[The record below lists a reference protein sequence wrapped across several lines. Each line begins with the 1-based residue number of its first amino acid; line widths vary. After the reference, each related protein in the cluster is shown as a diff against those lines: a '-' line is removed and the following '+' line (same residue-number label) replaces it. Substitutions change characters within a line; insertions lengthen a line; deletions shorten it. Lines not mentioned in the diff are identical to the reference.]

1 MRSNGR
7 KSDELRKIEIIPNVN
22 MFAEGSCLIKCGNTQ
37 VLCTATVEEKV
48 PVWLKDADKGWVTA
62 EYSMLPRA
70 NRTRTPR
77 ETKSPSGRTQEIQR
91 LVGRSLRSVVDLK
104 AIKDHTI
111 TIDCDVLQGDGGTR
125 TASITGG
132 FVAMYLAV
140 QKMRK
145 EGKFII
151 NPIKE
156 YVAAV
161 SCGIVDGEDLLDLEY
176 SEDSVAQA
184 DTNFVLS
191 SSGKIIEVQGTAEG
205 EPFEEQRFMHLME
218 LAKKGINE
226 IIGCQRDAIRKG
238 L

>member
-1 MRSNGR
+1 MRKNNR
-7 KSDELRKIEIIPNVN
+7 KNDELRKIEIVPNVN

-48 PVWLKDADKGWVTA
+48 PAWLKDADRGWVTA

-70 NRTRTPR
+70 NRVRTPR
-77 ETKSPSGRTQEIQR
+77 ETKAPSGRTQEIQR
-91 LVGRSLRSVVDLK
+91 LIGRSLRSVVDLNALK
-104 AIKDHTI
+104 NYTI

-132 FVAMYLAV
+132 FIAMYLAV

-145 EGKFII
+145 EGKFIV

-156 YVAAV
+156 FVAAV
-161 SCGIVDGEDLLDLEY
+161 SCGIVDGEELLDLEY
-176 SEDSVAQA
+176 EEDSGAQA

-205 EPFEEQRFMHLME
+205 EPFEEERFFRLLN

-226 IIGCQRDAIRKG
+226 LMAAQHQAIKEG

>member
-1 MRSNGR
+1 MRINGR
-7 KSDELRKIEIIPNVN
+7 KNDELRKIEIIPDINI
-22 MFAEGSCLIKCGNTQ
+22 FAEGSCLIKCGNTQ

-48 PVWLKDADKGWVTA
+48 PAWLKDSGKGWVTA

-70 NRTRTPR
+70 NRIRTQR
-77 ETKSPSGRTQEIQR
+77 EIKALSGRTQEIQR
-91 LVGRSLRSVVDLK
+91 LIGRSLRSVVDLS

-111 TIDCDVLQGDGGTR
+111 TVDCDVLQGDGGTR

-145 EGKFII
+145 EGKFIV

-156 YVAAV
+156 FVAAV

-176 SEDSVAQA
+176 AEDSNAQA

-205 EPFEEQRFMHLME
+205 EPFEEERFLNLMN
-218 LAKKGINE
+218 LAKKGIAE
-226 IIGCQRDAIRKG
+226 LTDIQHKAIAKG

>member
-1 MRSNGR
+1 MRTNSR
-7 KSDELRKIEIIPNVN
+7 KNNELRPIEIIPNVN
-22 MFAEGSCLIKCGNTQ
+22 IFAEGSCLIKCGNTQ

-48 PVWLKDADKGWVTA
+48 PAWIGDSDKGWVTA

-70 NRTRTPR
+70 NRARTAR
-77 ETKSPSGRTQEIQR
+77 ETKAPSGRTQEIQR
-91 LVGRSLRSVVDLK
+91 LIGRSLRSVVDL
-104 AIKDHTI
+104 AALKDHTI
-111 TIDCDVLQGDGGTR
+111 TVDCDVLQGDGGTR

-145 EGKFII
+145 EGKFIV

-156 YVAAV
+156 FVAAV

-176 SEDSVAQA
+176 EEDSNAQA

-191 SSGKIIEVQGTAEG
+191 SSGKIIEIQGTAEG
-205 EPFEEQRFMHLME
+205 EPFEESRFFHLMD
-218 LAKKGINE
+218 LAKKGIAELME
-226 IIGCQRDAIRKG
+226 IQHKAINKG
-238 L
+238 A